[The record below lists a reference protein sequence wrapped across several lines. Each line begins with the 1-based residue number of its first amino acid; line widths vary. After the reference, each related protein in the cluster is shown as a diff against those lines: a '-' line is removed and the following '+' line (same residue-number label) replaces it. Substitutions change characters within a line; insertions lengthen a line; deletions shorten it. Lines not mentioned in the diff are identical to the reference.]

1 MDRHDLQYGDNTQV
15 LAPQKDKL
23 VAGILGIV
31 IGGLGIH
38 RFYLGYIGIGIAQII
53 VTLITLGVGA
63 IWGFIEGILI
73 LVQDDWTDA
82 QGRPLKGNEATNY
95 LSNPSAQFASKQ
107 QSGDRV
113 SQLKELGELKKAGV
127 LTEDE
132 FAREKQKILR

>member
-1 MDRHDLQYGDNTQV
+1 VDRHDLQYGDNTQV

-38 RFYLGYIGIGIAQII
+38 RFYLGYIGIGIAQIL
-53 VTLITLGVGA
+53 VTLITFGVGA
-63 IWGFIEGILI
+63 IWGLIEGILI

-95 LSNPSAQFASKQ
+95 LSNPSAQFASQQ

-113 SQLKELGELKKAGV
+113 SQLKELSELKKSGL

>member
-82 QGRPLKGNEATNY
+82 QG
-95 LSNPSAQFASKQ
+95 
-107 QSGDRV
+107 
-113 SQLKELGELKKAGV
+113 
-127 LTEDE
+127 
-132 FAREKQKILR
+132 

>member
-53 VTLITLGVGA
+53 VTLITFGVGA

-95 LSNPSAQFASKQ
+95 LSNPSAQFASQQ

-113 SQLKELGELKKAGV
+113 SQLKELGELKSRAYSPRMN
-127 LTEDE
+127 LR
-132 FAREKQKILR
+132 ARSRKF

>member
-1 MDRHDLQYGDNTQV
+1 M
-15 LAPQKDKL
+15 
-23 VAGILGIV
+23 
-31 IGGLGIH
+31 
-38 RFYLGYIGIGIAQII
+38 GYIGIGIAQII
-53 VTLITLGVGA
+53 VTLITFGVGA

-95 LSNPSAQFASKQ
+95 LSNPSAQFASQQ

-113 SQLKELGELKKAGV
+113 SQLKELGELKKSGV